1 VKVTIA
7 VDAMGGDHGPQVT
20 VPASLQLLERD
31 PEVEIILV
39 GLPEPIEEVLRK
51 HSAAASPRLK
61 IHPATQVVE
70 MDEAPAFS
78 LKKKKDSSLRVALD
92 LVKEGTAHCC
102 VSAGNTGALMATAR
116 FVLKMLPGIERPAIA
131 SKLPTR
137 HGHVLVLDLGAN
149 VDCEPLHLQQFAI
162 MGSILSSA
170 VDGVPQPTVGLLNI
184 GHEAIKGNEIIKQ
197 AAELL
202 AQAPINFYGNVEGD
216 DVFKGTVDVVV
227 CDGFVGN
234 VLLKSAEGL
243 ASTLASML
251 KRELTRNWFT
261 RLCALP
267 SLPALRRFRKSVDHR
282 KYNGASLLGL
292 KGLVVKSHGGA
303 DAYAFRHALQHA
315 VSEARNNVS
324 GRIEKAITEMEIQ
337 AA

>member
-1 VKVTIA
+1 MKVTIA
-7 VDAMGGDHGPQVT
+7 VDAMGGDHGPKVT
-20 VPASLQLLERD
+20 VPASLELLERD

-39 GLPEPIEEVLRK
+39 GLPEPIEKVLNQ
-51 HSAAASPRLK
+51 HSASLSPRLR

-78 LKKKKDSSLRVALD
+78 LKKKKDSSLRVAID
-92 LVKEGTAHCC
+92 LVKEGAAHCA

-137 HGHVLVLDLGAN
+137 NGHVLVLDLGAN
-149 VDCEPLHLQQFAI
+149 VDCEPLHLQQFGI
-162 MGSILSSA
+162 MGSVLVSA
-170 VDGVPQPTVGLLNI
+170 VDGVAQPSVGLLNI
-184 GHEAIKGNEIIKQ
+184 GHEAIKGNEMIKR
-197 AAELL
+197 ASELL
-202 AQAPINFYGNVEGD
+202 AQAPIHFYGNVEGD
-216 DVFKGTVDVVV
+216 DVFKGAVDVVV

-243 ASTLASML
+243 ASTLATML
-251 KRELTRNWFT
+251 KRELMRNWFT

-267 SLPALRRFRKSVDHR
+267 SLPALRRFRKSVDPR
-282 KYNGASLLGL
+282 QYNGASLLGL

-303 DAYAFRHALQHA
+303 DAYGFRHALQHA
-315 VSEARNNVS
+315 VSEARNNVT